1 MDQIENGNMQGLDFI
16 ELNACPGGCVGG
28 VMTVENPFIAKARIR
43 SLRRYLPIS
52 QNAPQRGEDYIP
64 ADYFFEEMPSYTP
77 MTRLS
82 ENLGESM
89 RLMARMEEVHRA
101 LPGIDCGACGAPN
114 CRAFAEDVV
123 RGQAQLYDCVVS
135 MRKTIRDYA
144 SQMHLTPQNEAADTE
159 VNDS

>member
-1 MDQIENGNMQGLDFI
+1 
-16 ELNACPGGCVGG
+16 
-28 VMTVENPFIAKARIR
+28 
-43 SLRRYLPIS
+43 
-52 QNAPQRGEDYIP
+52 
-64 ADYFFEEMPSYTP
+64 

>member
-1 MDQIENGNMQGLDFI
+1 MKVPMQWIKKYADIPVDAATYQNQMIMIGNGVEGYEDLGAEVENVVVGRVLTCEPHPDSDH
-16 ELNACPGGCVGG
+16 LHVTTVDVGG
-28 VMTVENPFIAKARIR
+28 D
-43 SLRRYLPIS
+43 
-52 QNAPQRGEDYIP
+52 APLQI
-64 ADYFFEEMPSYTP
+64 
-77 MTRLS
+77 
-82 ENLGESM
+82 
-89 RLMARMEEVHRA
+89 V
-101 LPGIDCGACGAPN
+101 CGAPN